1 MIRKITLSLFLMV
14 GAYIINAQND
24 SSVIKLLDDYMDIVR
39 KEVYSSSPGKE
50 LYSKKNAGELLKLLN
65 KYYSDTLAKVRS
77 KAYYLT
83 YKATYKSNDKELRNV
98 SVFNLVQALKDEDS
112 GNIGSAASWLT
123 NFYSDDFNE
132 ASKDSLRIIMHKQ
145 SSYLDRIIKLVA
157 FAGLNDQIEYLTK
170 NLRNGNYRSSKV
182 IWATHLALARLGVE
196 EEIDFCVDLVKKQT
210 VNDNVIYEL
219 VPDLVYIRH
228 RKAID
233 YLIEILQDESKNCY
247 SANPENPQRI
257 ACGYRVMEYLAP
269 IIKDFPI
276 EVDSTGDII
285 ADDYE
290 NALKLT
296 RKWFKEKS
304 DNYIIID
311 NTF

>member
-1 MIRKITLSLFLMV
+1 MIKKITLSLFLMLS
-14 GAYIINAQND
+14 AYIINAQND
-24 SSVIKLLDDYMDIVR
+24 SSVRKLLDDYMDIVR
-39 KEVYSSSPGKE
+39 KEVYSASPEKE

-65 KYYSDTLAKVRS
+65 EYYTDTLAKVRS

-123 NFYSDDFNE
+123 NFYSTDFNE

-157 FAGLNDQIEYLTK
+157 FAGLNDQIEYLMN

-182 IWATHLALARLGVE
+182 VWATHLALARLGVE
-196 EEIDFCVDLVKKQT
+196 EEINFCVDLVKKQA
-210 VNDNVIYEL
+210 VNDDVIYEL
-219 VPDLVYIRH
+219 VPDLVYIRCH
-228 RKAID
+228 KAID
-233 YLIEILQDESKNCY
+233 YLVEILQDETKNCY

-257 ACGYRVMEYLAP
+257 ACGYRVMEFLAP
-269 IIKDFPI
+269 IIKDFPL
-276 EVDSTGDII
+276 EVDSTGDLIV
-285 ADDYE
+285 DDYE
-290 NALKLT
+290 GALKII
-296 RKWFKEKS
+296 REWFSEHA
-304 DNYIIID
+304 DNYVIIK
-311 NTF
+311 NSY